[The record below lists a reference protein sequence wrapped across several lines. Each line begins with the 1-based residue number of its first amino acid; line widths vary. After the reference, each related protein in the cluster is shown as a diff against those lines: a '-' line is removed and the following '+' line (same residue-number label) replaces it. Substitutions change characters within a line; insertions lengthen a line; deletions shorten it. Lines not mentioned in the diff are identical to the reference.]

1 MRRFMEIFNRDSDW
15 SRSHKLARRAGL
27 MIFLHPNK
35 ERDWATGV
43 GWDPELFVRS
53 PIYSGSSDSP
63 MAWRR
68 GFVEK
73 VLALGFVPDL
83 ESLPKASDSIL

>member
-1 MRRFMEIFNRDSDW
+1 MLKFVEIFNRDSDW

-27 MIFLHPNK
+27 MVFLHPNK
-35 ERDWATGV
+35 KMDWVTGV
-43 GWDPELFVRS
+43 RWDPRLFVRNP
-53 PIYSGSSDSP
+53 PIYGLP

-68 GFVEK
+68 DFVER

-83 ESLPKASDSIL
+83 DSMPRASDSIL